1 MSSKNV
7 LDESLGA
14 AATSVGVFV
23 PVRRGEGNSPATFN
37 IDISAVT
44 GTASLER
51 SFDGGTTWV
60 NVKDYTAVASE
71 VGTEAEDDTQYRFTT
86 AGASSVTFH
95 LGN

>member
-7 LDESLGA
+7 LEESLGA
-14 AATSVGVFV
+14 SVSSTGVFI
-23 PVRRGEGNSPATFN
+23 PVRRGEGRGPALFN

-44 GTASLER
+44 GTATLER

-60 NVKDYTAVASE
+60 AVKAYTAVASE
-71 VGTEAEDDTQYRFTT
+71 VGSEAEDDTQYRITT